1 MFFEGSSDHSVGKP
15 AASSADINEFS
26 DGPVR
31 AGQLSRSDASAV
43 VATKISSIPENEQD
57 VREQLF
63 TFDRAAEVIA
73 ENSQEGIGKS
83 KRWGDLPQRLVVLRF
98 RFNQR
103 TTKCPQIGCL
113 PTKKDQPRSG
123 SVFRILFLT
132 VFGRKRIASGWG
144 RGKGP
149 IFLLVPLLTFLIS
162 SLTFF
167 LLTLTLGE
175 GILVFCDFKLRVK
188 TSEPA
193 RSMIAE
199 SHRLHMI
206 IAGGRHRDHT

>member
-1 MFFEGSSDHSVGKP
+1 LRRSE
-15 AASSADINEFS
+15 AS
-26 DGPVR
+26 PVIEIR
-31 AGQLSRSDASAV
+31 
-43 VATKISSIPENEQD
+43 ISSIPDRRIEKE
-57 VREQLF
+57 EQLLP
-63 TFDRAAEVIA
+63 FDRAANVIA
-73 ENSQEGIGKS
+73 ENSQEGIEKS
-83 KRWGDLPQRLVVLRF
+83 KRRADLRQRLVVLRF

-103 TTKCPQIGCL
+103 TKKSPGIGSRPKKR
-113 PTKKDQPRSG
+113 PTQER

-162 SLTFF
+162 SLSLF

-193 RSMIAE
+193 RLTIAE

-206 IAGGRHRDHT
+206 IASGRHMNDTRMAAQVIQA